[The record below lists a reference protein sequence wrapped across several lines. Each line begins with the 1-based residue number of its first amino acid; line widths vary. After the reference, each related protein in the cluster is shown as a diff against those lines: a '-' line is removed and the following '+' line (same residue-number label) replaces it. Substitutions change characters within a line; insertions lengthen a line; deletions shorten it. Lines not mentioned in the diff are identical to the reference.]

1 MDIEKRILNIID
13 SLKVIDY
20 NEEILDANG
29 KFVTIKD
36 GHYRL
41 NNGKTID
48 RESVVKNVGTGCA
61 SCVFAVTDEG
71 KILVVI
77 HPRIILPTDTKINVE
92 VPAGYIEDDE
102 DSKDAALRE
111 LREETGYATDSIQM
125 IDSYYPSVGVSGERI
140 DLFLALNCKKV
151 QEQHLDVDEFLVCEE
166 VTLEEFQYLLE
177 HSYIHGVNERMGYL
191 YYLNYLKKGSL

>member
-1 MDIEKRILNIID
+1 MEIEKRVLDIIN
-13 SLKVIDY
+13 SLKVVDY
-20 NEEILDANG
+20 HEDILDTNG
-29 KFVTIKD
+29 RFVTIKD
-36 GHYRL
+36 GHYHL

-92 VPAGYIEDDE
+92 VPAGYIEDGE
-102 DSKDAALRE
+102 DSRDAALRE
-111 LREETGYATDSIQM
+111 LREETGYSTDSIQM

-151 QEQHLDVDEFLVCEE
+151 QDQHLDDDEFLVCEE
-166 VTLEEFQYLLE
+166 VTLDEFQFLLD